1 MTDPGSPSRPL
12 RSFVAVFVGFVA
24 VVVLSLGTDQVLHV
38 LQVYPPWGQPM
49 HDPVLNLLALAY
61 RCVYAVLG
69 SFIAARLAPR
79 APMRHALVLG
89 VIGLVLSVIGA
100 VAALSMA
107 DLGPAWYPIALVL
120 TTLPCA
126 WLGGD
131 LHRRMA
137 ERRAAHGME
146 VTR

>member
-1 MTDPGSPSRPL
+1 MTDIGSPPRRPL
-12 RSFVAVFVGFVA
+12 RSVAAVLAGFLA

-49 HDPVLNLLALAY
+49 HDPGLNLLALAY

-69 SFIAARLAPR
+69 SLIAARLAPR

-100 VAALSMA
+100 VAAITMA

-120 TTLPCA
+120 TALPCA

-137 ERRAAHGME
+137 GRRLAQGKE
-146 VTR
+146 G